1 MTFSDHPFLQC
12 FLHFCGNCKS
22 LNLLAMVDCPFPN
35 FCAQAFLCQLV
46 NLHQP
51 LICMCFFN
59 GCQFLTL
66 QIFNE
71 GSRRRLMIIHLPNH
85 CRNPVQPQFF
95 YRTQSAFACNQ
106 LITAFGAA
114 HHDRLNNPVHTDGLA
129 QFINSFLI
137 KNRAGLIGTGFNFI
151 YGNLHDL
158 IRMNLLFLFF
168 LFQTE

>member
-12 FLHFCGNCKS
+12 FLHFGRQLQKPQFVGDGRLPFS
-22 LNLLAMVDCPFPN
+22 QLLRE
-35 FCAQAFLCQLV
+35 AFLCQLV

-95 YRTQSAFACNQ
+95 
-106 LITAFGAA
+106 TARNLRSPA
-114 HHDRLNNPVHTDGLA
+114 T
-129 QFINSFLI
+129 NS
-137 KNRAGLIGTGFNFI
+137 
-151 YGNLHDL
+151 
-158 IRMNLLFLFF
+158 
-168 LFQTE
+168 